1 MVSRPEDLFAFN
13 TYYRG
18 ALTLQALRLEVGD
31 RKFER
36 IVRTY
41 YRTYRNGNATSADF
55 IRVAAEIGGAGVRR
69 LLRAWLYEQ
78 PVPPLPG
85 ASSAAGADPGAQDRP
100 AGASGSGDRCPAPAC
115 AIAQR
120 RGDQLSRNAR
130 RKLSRIGWTR
140 YSNMVRSPVMI
151 MASAGMPALRRTSG
165 VFFCTAAMST

>member
-55 IRVAAEIGGAGVRR
+55 IRVAADIGGSGVRR

-85 ASSAAGADPGAQDRP
+85 ASSAVAQTLALKTGP
-100 AGASGSGDRCPAPAC
+100 LAP
-115 AIAQR
+115 
-120 RGDQLSRNAR
+120 
-130 RKLSRIGWTR
+130 
-140 YSNMVRSPVMI
+140 
-151 MASAGMPALRRTSG
+151 PALGIGVRRPH
-165 VFFCTAAMST
+165 AP